1 MIVPIR
7 IRKMYGMI
15 QQKNAPKLARLILF
29 TLLVI
34 LLILAT
40 GCTLQEPPGDV
51 LLEHTLEESDLP
63 APPSSFLADQ
73 EFEALSTIERVDEY
87 PLYVM
92 TLKGPFRSRDES
104 GIAAESPE
112 IHRGFTYFDRD
123 RWACSLFT
131 ALGDPGSK
139 VFGRNFDWRFSPA
152 LLLFTHP
159 PDGYASVS
167 MVDIDYLLDEPSAN
181 ALLEL
186 NIDERTSL
194 LDAPFWPFDG
204 MNERGV
210 AIGMAA
216 VPASKLPFDD
226 AWETVD
232 SLQIM
237 REVLDHASSTIE
249 AVEIFKTVN
258 IDMGGGPF
266 LHYLITDAAGKAV
279 IIEFLDGRM
288 VEVWQEDPWLAAT
301 NYLLSDESK
310 GSGDRCWRYETIAE
324 RMHAD
329 DGRMD
334 SSTAMS
340 ILREVAQENTQWSV
354 VYDVSERTIEI
365 VMGRDF
371 QTTHKFQLD

>member
-1 MIVPIR
+1 MH
-7 IRKMYGMI
+7 GMI
-15 QQKNAPKLARLILF
+15 LRKYPQKLARLILF

-40 GCTLQEPPGDV
+40 GCALQEHPGDV
-51 LLEHTLEESDLP
+51 LLDQTLEINDLP
-63 APPSSFLADQ
+63 APPSSFLTDQ
-73 EFEALSTIERVDEY
+73 EFESLSTIERVDEY

-92 TLKGPFRSRDES
+92 TLTGPFRSRGES
-104 GIAAESPE
+104 GNAAESPE
-112 IHRGFTYFDRD
+112 IRPEFTHFDRD

-131 ALGDPGSK
+131 ALGDPGSM
-139 VFGRNFDWRFSPA
+139 VIGRNFDWRFSPA

-167 MVDIDYLLDEPSAN
+167 MVDIDYLLDETTAN

-186 NIDERTSL
+186 NIDQRTPL
-194 LDAPFWPFDG
+194 LEAPFWPFDG

-216 VPASKLPFDD
+216 VPASELPFDKTKD
-226 AWETVD
+226 TLD
-232 SLQIM
+232 SLRIM
-237 REVLDHASSTIE
+237 REVLDHASSTVE

-258 IDMGGGPF
+258 IDMGGGPY

-279 IIEFLDGRM
+279 IIEFLDGSM
-288 VEVWQEDPWLAAT
+288 VEIWQENPWLAAT
-301 NYLLSDESK
+301 NYLLSDETD
-310 GSGDRCWRYETIAE
+310 GSGDRCWRYETIVE
-324 RMHAD
+324 RMHTS

-340 ILREVAQENTQWSV
+340 VLREVAQENTQWSV
-354 VYDVSERTIEI
+354 VYKISDRTIEI

-371 QTTHKFQLD
+371 QTTHKFQLE

>member
-1 MIVPIR
+1 MR
-7 IRKMYGMI
+7 GMI
-15 QQKNAPKLARLILF
+15 LQKNPQKLAHLIIF
-29 TLLVI
+29 TLLII

-40 GCTLQEPPGDV
+40 GCALQEHPGDV
-51 LLEHTLEESDLP
+51 LREPTVEEISLP
-63 APPSSFLADQ
+63 ALLNSSFSDQ

-92 TLKGPFRSRDES
+92 TLTGPFRSRDEFGDALEPHEVNPRYS
-104 GIAAESPE
+104 QV
-112 IHRGFTYFDRD
+112 HQD

-131 ALGDPGSK
+131 ALGDPGSM

-167 MVDIDYLLDEPSAN
+167 MVDIDYLLDEPFTN
-181 ALLEL
+181 ALLDL
-186 NIDERTSL
+186 DIDDRASL
-194 LDAPFWPFDG
+194 LKAPFWPFDG

-216 VPASKLPFDD
+216 VPASELPFDKTKD
-226 AWETVD
+226 TLD

-237 REVLDHASSTIE
+237 RDVLDHASSTVE
-249 AVEIFKTVN
+249 AVEIFKMIN
-258 IDMGGGPF
+258 IDMGGGPP
-266 LHYLITDAAGKAV
+266 LHYLITDATGEAV
-279 IIEFLDGRM
+279 IIEFLNGSM
-288 VEVWQEDPWLAAT
+288 VEIWQENPWLAAT
-301 NYLLSDESK
+301 NYLLSDEGNS
-310 GSGDRCWRYETIAE
+310 SGDRCWRYDTISE
-324 RMHAD
+324 RMHTN

-340 ILREVAQENTQWSV
+340 ILRDVAQENTQWSV

-371 QTTHKFQLD
+371 QNPHKFQLDKK

>member
-1 MIVPIR
+1 MH
-7 IRKMYGMI
+7 GMI
-15 QQKNAPKLARLILF
+15 LRKNTQKLARLILF
-29 TLLVI
+29 SLLVI

-40 GCTLQEPPGDV
+40 GCTLREHPGDV
-51 LLEHTLEESDLP
+51 VLEQTLEDIDLP
-63 APPSSFLADQ
+63 APPSSVLTEH

-92 TLKGPFRSRDES
+92 TLTGPFRSRDKS
-104 GIAAESPE
+104 GNTAESLEDHP
-112 IHRGFTYFDRD
+112 GFTHVDRG

-131 ALGDPGSK
+131 ALGDPGSM

-167 MVDIDYLLDEPSAN
+167 MVDIGYLLDEPSAD
-181 ALLEL
+181 AFLDLE
-186 NIDERTSL
+186 IDERTSL
-194 LDAPFWPFDG
+194 LEAPFWPFDG

-216 VPASKLPFDD
+216 VPASELPFDKTKD
-226 AWETVD
+226 TLD

-237 REVLDHASSTIE
+237 REVLDHASSTVE

-266 LHYLITDAAGKAV
+266 LHYVITDATGDAV
-279 IIEFLDGRM
+279 IIEFLDGSM
-288 VEVWQEDPWLAAT
+288 VEIWQEKPWLAAT
-301 NYLLSDESK
+301 NYLLSDESD
-310 GSGDRCWRYETIAE
+310 GSGDRCWRYETIVE
-324 RMHAD
+324 RMD
-329 DGRMD
+329 TSDGRID

-340 ILREVAQENTQWSV
+340 ILREIAQENTQWSV
-354 VYDVSERTIEI
+354 VYEVSERTIEI
-365 VMGRDF
+365 VMGRDY
-371 QTTHKFQLD
+371 QTIHKFQLD